1 MDRVRVDSSAIAS
14 VGYSPDERVLEVE
27 FQSGRVYQYLD
38 VPAREYEALMT
49 AGSMGRHFN
58 RRIRDGFKRR
68 ELPQP
73 EPREG

>member
-1 MDRVRVDSSAIAS
+1 VDRKGVDSSAIAS

-27 FQSGRVYQYLD
+27 FQSGRVYQYLG
-38 VPAREYEALMT
+38 VPAEEYAALMT

-58 RRIRDGFKRR
+58 RRIRDRYRRR
-68 ELPQP
+68 ELPRP

>member
-27 FQSGRVYQYLD
+27 FRSGRVYQYLD
-38 VPAREYEALMT
+38 VSAKEHEALMT

-58 RRIRDGFKRR
+58 RRIRDRYRRR
-68 ELPQP
+68 ELPRP